1 MAKKSIKETPK
12 TTTIRVDAGTHARMV
27 KLSEQSGRSIVDL
40 VRSGLDALER
50 KQFMDDL
57 GRYYE
62 ELRKDPERLRRE
74 TEQDMEW
81 QLGAASRGDHDD
93 SEDW

>member
-1 MAKKSIKETPK
+1 MAKKSVKETPK

-40 VRSGLDALER
+40 VRSGIEALER

-74 TEQDMEW
+74 TEEDMEW
-81 QLGAASRGDHDD
+81 QTGAIAGRNSDD